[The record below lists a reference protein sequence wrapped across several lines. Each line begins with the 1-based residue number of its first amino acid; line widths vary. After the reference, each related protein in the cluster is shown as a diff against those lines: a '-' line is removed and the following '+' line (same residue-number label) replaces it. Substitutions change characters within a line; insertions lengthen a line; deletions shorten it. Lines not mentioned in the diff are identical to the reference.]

1 MIVKKT
7 DLPDVLRLEPRV
19 FPDARGFFLESFN
32 ARTWREAVGFLPD
45 FVQDNHSRS
54 RRGVVR
60 GLHYQVRHVQG
71 KLVQAVRGEI
81 FDVAVDLR
89 RGSPTCG
96 KWTAAVLSDENH
108 HQLWIPPGFAHA
120 FLTLSDEADVLYK
133 TTDYYDKEAERCIR
147 WDDPELG
154 IAWPLPAAAVLS
166 EKDRGA
172 VPLREAPLFD

>member
-7 DLPDVLRLEPRV
+7 DLPDVLLLEPRV

-81 FDVAVDLR
+81 YDVAVDLR

-96 KWTAAVLSDENH
+96 KWTAATLSGDNH
-108 HQLWIPPGFAHA
+108 RQLWIPPGFAHA
-120 FLTLSDEADVLYK
+120 FLTLSDEADVIYK
-133 TTDYYDKEAERCIR
+133 TTDYYDRDAERCIR
-147 WDDPELG
+147 WDDPDLG

-172 VPLREAPLFD
+172 VPLREAELFG